1 MGIECDTLLLGHI
14 YTNLL
19 ALSALFLSISI
30 TNITSNILPTVLIE
44 RKYLY
49 LCVVKDDLLS

>member
-1 MGIECDTLLLGHI
+1 MSVRYQTYITHVTCLP
-14 YTNLL
+14 
-19 ALSALFLSISI
+19 APFLSISI